1 MQAAPDGRIPLER
14 AIQILS
20 FKKASSKKD
29 LDRISRILDP
39 GAVGSI
45 PPSQLVRAAL
55 FCCCVPTH
63 TTDRSRTSLGYLR
76 VSMMRSTA
84 PRCWSSK
91 SMP

>member
-1 MQAAPDGRIPLER
+1 MQEVAAAMQAAPDGRIPLER

-45 PPSQLVRAAL
+45 PPSQLVRAVL
-55 FCCCVPTH
+55 CCFVLSLRSDSSMTGVVPH
-63 TTDRSRTSLGYLR
+63 TG
-76 VSMMRSTA
+76 V
-84 PRCWSSK
+84 
-91 SMP
+91 